1 MSRIFSLAFLLF
13 CFHGLTAQTS
23 VSNQYFTQRNSTHQ
37 HQKKV
42 NFDGQWRGG
51 FDETSLSYPG
61 DYNTVY
67 VLELTTEASKISG
80 YSYTYFNGGPKKY
93 YTICR
98 VTGSLDRAS
107 NELVVTEVE
116 RIKYNTPPEFQNC
129 FQTHRLHYEK
139 GEDNTEELKGT
150 WAAAPN
156 QAGNCGSGPTLLS
169 RKIVN
174 RLPFGLKPK
183 ENVDIAKAP
192 QKKPAPVKPPVAVP
206 KKATPPVA
214 KKAPVETP
222 VPEKVIRVTPEKDET
237 QTKPVI
243 KNIAPLSNK
252 KLENRRKDIVKSIE
266 IESHTFQLDFYD
278 NGEIDG
284 DSISVFYNGK
294 LLLSNKRLSDVPIT
308 LKLELDKNVNENVVT
323 MYAENLGSI
332 PPNTAVMIV
341 TDGDKRYEVRL
352 SSDTEKSGSVIFTR
366 K

>member
-1 MSRIFSLAFLLF
+1 MRRICSLAFLLF
-13 CFHGLTAQTS
+13 CFHFLMAQS
-23 VSNQYFTQRNSTHQ
+23 NVSNQYFTHRNTDHSY
-37 HQKKV
+37 QKKV

-51 FDETSLSYPG
+51 FDETSVSYAG
-61 DYNTVY
+61 DYSTVY
-67 VLELTTEASKISG
+67 VLELTTEASKIFG

-98 VTGSLDRAS
+98 VTGSLDRS
-107 NELVVTEVE
+107 NNELVVTEVE

-129 FQTHRLHYEK
+129 FQTHRLRYEK
-139 GEDNTEELKGT
+139 EEDDTEVLKGT
-150 WAAAPN
+150 WAAAPG
-156 QAGNCGSGPTLLS
+156 QPGNCGSGPTLLS

-183 ENVDIAKAP
+183 ENIDIAKAP
-192 QKKPAPVKPPVAVP
+192 QKKSSPVKPPVAAP
-206 KKATPPVA
+206 KKVTPPVA
-214 KKAPVETP
+214 KKAPAETP
-222 VPEKVIRVTPEKDET
+222 APEKVIKISPEKQEIE
-237 QTKPVI
+237 TKPII
-243 KNIAPLSNK
+243 KNIAPLPR
-252 KLENRRKDIVKSIE
+252 KLETRRNDIVKSIE

-294 LLLSNKRLSDVPIT
+294 LLLSHKRLSDVPIT
-308 LKLELDKNVNENVVT
+308 LKLELDKNVDENIVT